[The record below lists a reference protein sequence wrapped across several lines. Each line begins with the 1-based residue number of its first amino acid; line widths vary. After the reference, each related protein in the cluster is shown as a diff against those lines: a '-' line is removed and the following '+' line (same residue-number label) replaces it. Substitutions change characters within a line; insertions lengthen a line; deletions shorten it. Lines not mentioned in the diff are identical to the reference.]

1 METKQ
6 SATVMFYAKG
16 WGFAELDT
24 DRTAVYPHHSD
35 IIGRKV
41 LREGDRILCHVGPS
55 GHPTNPFRA
64 REIELLSAVA
74 ATDAPATEVRS

>member
-1 METKQ
+1 MDKKQ
-6 SATVMFYAKG
+6 SATVMFYEKG
-16 WGFAELDT
+16 WGFAEIDGT
-24 DRTAVYPHHSD
+24 RTAVYLHHSD
-35 IIGRKV
+35 IIERKV

-74 ATDAPATEVRS
+74 GAAAKAVQQ

>member
-1 METKQ
+1 MDTKQ
-6 SATVMFYAKG
+6 SATVMFYSKG

-24 DRTAVYPHHSD
+24 DRTAVYLHHSD

-64 REIELLSAVA
+64 REIELLSAIAGVA
-74 ATDAPATEVRS
+74 SKAVQQ

>member
-1 METKQ
+1 MEAKQ

-16 WGFAELDT
+16 WGFAGLDT
-24 DRTAVYPHHSD
+24 DRTAVYLHHSD

-55 GHPTNPFRA
+55 GHPTNPFRG
-64 REIELLSAVA
+64 REIELVSAVG
-74 ATDAPATEVRS
+74 APVTGGVA